1 MSFKSFHL
9 ANSRSLLVIMEK
21 TPRGTGYSGLAL
33 LPPLKAWDSE
43 VTWDSWGEAVLY
55 SYDAANTL
63 RKSHESPVV
72 KALYDEYFEKP
83 GSHKAHKILH
93 TTYIDRSKNVIK

>member
-43 VTWDSWGEAVLY
+43 VTWGSWGESVLY
-55 SYDAANTL
+55 SYDAAIYLQYGNTL
-63 RKSHESPVV
+63 QTTIYSGKHTCTEKLSLSPQWTSQ
-72 KALYDEYFEKP
+72 K
-83 GSHKAHKILH
+83 
-93 TTYIDRSKNVIK
+93 